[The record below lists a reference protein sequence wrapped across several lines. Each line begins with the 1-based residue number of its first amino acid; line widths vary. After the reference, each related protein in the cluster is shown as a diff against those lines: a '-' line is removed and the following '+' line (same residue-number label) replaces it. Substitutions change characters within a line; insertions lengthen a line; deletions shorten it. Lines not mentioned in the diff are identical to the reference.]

1 MKNKRGFTLLELLI
15 AATIV
20 GLLAVFATI
29 SYRNSAAEA
38 RMESARTRT
47 RALAGAVQRFR
58 LEYPVANVM
67 SGEMAN
73 VTVAAGAAVVCSPA
87 TEEGAENVPQMM
99 ILCGF
104 LENGG
109 WSDEW
114 VQFFVCNGRTEP
126 DICSTPPV
134 GFVPLACM
142 TGRNNNPRVL
152 DRYKTN
158 YSFCVNATGERET
171 FGGGA

>member
-67 SGEMAN
+67 SGEMGN
-73 VTVAAGAAVVCSPA
+73 VAEAGTCPA
-87 TEEGAENVPQMM
+87 MTGAENVPQTM

-126 DICSTPPV
+126 DICSTPPD

>member
-73 VTVAAGAAVVCSPA
+73 VTEPGTCSPA
-87 TEEGAENVPQMM
+87 MEGAENVPQMM
-99 ILCGF
+99 IFCGF

-109 WSDEW
+109 WNSEW